1 MKLLGWLRSIWKWI
15 VCNKFYVGAVAVMTA
30 LSGAV
35 WWSEEWL
42 WMVWWS
48 WEWLAT
54 EPCGM
59 ESRST
64 TARNVGILFFG
75 LIAIGFG
82 IWRGVVANRQA
93 RTSQRG
99 LLNQRYQKGVD
110 MLGSKDLAARLGGIY
125 ALQDLAEDEPEQYYV
140 KVMRQLCAFV
150 RHPTKGGDDTVRD
163 DVQDAL
169 SAIGS
174 HSHYVGIVFKKK
186 ARFRINLA
194 GGDLTRATLVGAD
207 LAEGFLLSANLT
219 SANLTSANLADAR
232 LNGAVLSKADL
243 ILAILTSTELS
254 KADLTNADLSKANLI
269 SANLSHA
276 NLADANLADA
286 NLTGANLTGA
296 NLTGAKGLTQD
307 QLDQARA
314 DPDNP
319 PKLDASL
326 KWLGKKPRPGGW
338 REWLPWN

>member
-15 VCNKFYVGAVAVMTA
+15 VCNKFYVGAVAVMAA

-54 EPCGM
+54 GPCGM

-75 LIAIGFG
+75 LIVIGFG
-82 IWRGVVANRQA
+82 IWRGVVASRQA

-219 SANLTSANLADAR
+219 SANLTSAR
-232 LNGAVLSKADL
+232 LNGAV
-243 ILAILTSTELS
+243 LS

-276 NLADANLADA
+276 KLVRANLTDADLTDANLAD
-286 NLTGANLTGA
+286 A